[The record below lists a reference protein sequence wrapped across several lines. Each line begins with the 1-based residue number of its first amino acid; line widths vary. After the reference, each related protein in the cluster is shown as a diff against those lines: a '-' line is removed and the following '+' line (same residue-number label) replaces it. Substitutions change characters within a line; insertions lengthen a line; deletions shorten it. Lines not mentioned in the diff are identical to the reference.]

1 MFILEV
7 PMNLNCFGKIS
18 NQCILPMQSVEL
30 RIANYLFFAIVTAS
44 EYTSCLY
51 LFHIT
56 NKFWFAADFNVKP
69 SDPFEIAKEVFCLIF

>member
-1 MFILEV
+1 
-7 PMNLNCFGKIS
+7 
-18 NQCILPMQSVEL
+18 MQSVEL

-56 NKFWFAADFNVKP
+56 SKFSFVAAFNVKP
-69 SDPFEIAKEVFCLIF
+69 SDPFEIAKEGFYLIF